1 MARLD
6 MLVLLLC
13 ASLCYSQTHSNDHQK
28 ITDLQTELNQ
38 LKSDFEEYRNETSAV
53 IQQLKDRNSFLDSV
67 QSTNTQ
73 TLSTLMTDVFKIRAK
88 LGFITMD
95 SVQQNSSLDIVLE
108 AIHRLDKL
116 NRSIEDV
123 SDSLR
128 NRSKCQRGNQYLRKC
143 TSPNWDFA
151 QCGNITVHVDF
162 SPPFFTVPYV
172 MLGVSKIDAGK
183 DHNTRFQAYASS
195 ITRQGFDYTINT
207 WGDSVLW
214 GSTFEWLA
222 CPY

>member
-1 MARLD
+1 MP
-6 MLVLLLC
+6 MNNIQIKNFTQQVKKNWHNFKLL
-13 ASLCYSQTHSNDHQK
+13 SQNTLPLK
-28 ITDLQTELNQ
+28 IICHNIY
-38 LKSDFEEYRNETSAV
+38 FE
-53 IQQLKDRNSFLDSV
+53 
-67 QSTNTQ
+67 
-73 TLSTLMTDVFKIRAK
+73 
-88 LGFITMD
+88 G
-95 SVQQNSSLDIVLE
+95 
-108 AIHRLDKL
+108 
-116 NRSIEDV
+116 
-123 SDSLR
+123 
-128 NRSKCQRGNQYLRKC
+128 QRGNQYLRKC

-162 SPPFFTVPYV
+162 SPPFYTVPYV

>member
-1 MARLD
+1 M
-6 MLVLLLC
+6 
-13 ASLCYSQTHSNDHQK
+13 
-28 ITDLQTELNQ
+28 
-38 LKSDFEEYRNETSAV
+38 KSFFFV
-53 IQQLKDRNSFLDSV
+53 
-67 QSTNTQ
+67 
-73 TLSTLMTDVFKIRAK
+73 
-88 LGFITMD
+88 
-95 SVQQNSSLDIVLE
+95 
-108 AIHRLDKL
+108 
-116 NRSIEDV
+116 DV

-128 NRSKCQRGNQYLRKC
+128 NRSKCTFWQFFSQICFWYTFTYFWVVAVSISLVTCFFFGGRDTCQCKRFILKSLVAKKKNWHHFKMLSQKTLPLKIICQNIYFEGQRGNQYLRKC

-162 SPPFFTVPYV
+162 SPPFSSVPYV

-183 DHNTRFQAYASS
+183 DHNTRFQAYASA

>member
-1 MARLD
+1 
-6 MLVLLLC
+6 ML
-13 ASLCYSQTHSNDHQK
+13 SQKTLPLK
-28 ITDLQTELNQ
+28 IICQNIY
-38 LKSDFEEYRNETSAV
+38 FE
-53 IQQLKDRNSFLDSV
+53 
-67 QSTNTQ
+67 
-73 TLSTLMTDVFKIRAK
+73 
-88 LGFITMD
+88 G
-95 SVQQNSSLDIVLE
+95 
-108 AIHRLDKL
+108 
-116 NRSIEDV
+116 
-123 SDSLR
+123 
-128 NRSKCQRGNQYLRKC
+128 QRGNQYLRKC

-162 SPPFFTVPYV
+162 SPPFSSVPYV

-183 DHNTRFQAYASS
+183 DHNTRFQAYASA

>member
-1 MARLD
+1 MVFSDNAKTSRWKNISLLRPWNMARLD

-116 NRSIEDV
+116 NRSIEGT
-123 SDSLR
+123 
-128 NRSKCQRGNQYLRKC
+128 KY
-143 TSPNWDFA
+143 
-151 QCGNITVHVDF
+151 
-162 SPPFFTVPYV
+162 
-172 MLGVSKIDAGK
+172 
-183 DHNTRFQAYASS
+183 
-195 ITRQGFDYTINT
+195 
-207 WGDSVLW
+207 
-214 GSTFEWLA
+214 
-222 CPY
+222 